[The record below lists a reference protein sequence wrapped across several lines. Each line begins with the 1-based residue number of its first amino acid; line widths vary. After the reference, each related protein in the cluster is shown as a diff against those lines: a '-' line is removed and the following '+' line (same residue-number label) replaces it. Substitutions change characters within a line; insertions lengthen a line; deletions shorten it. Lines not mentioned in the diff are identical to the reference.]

1 MADGIR
7 WPDHVLSLNALKM
20 WLTEKWNDL
29 VLKFKKKFLGYVE
42 PPPKW
47 ASSVAKSPGTRDG
60 NRGSRQGKVLKM
72 DVTDWLSKTGKDIVR
87 TSDDSGSMS
96 AGLSAADRAAI
107 FGLVEVVEKL
117 SEDLKVVSYKVDVLY
132 KTNGSV
138 NSSSVANHHPFG
150 IAETNY
156 GNDTAANVVTEDQD
170 ELMDQMKQTERAWCD
185 YFFLA
190 AIHCLCRP
198 FHARDRFKVG
208 PQARYTAQKTIHE
221 VPFVLLTDD

>member
-1 MADGIR
+1 
-7 WPDHVLSLNALKM
+7 M
-20 WLTEKWNDL
+20 WLTDKWNDL

-117 SEDLKVVSYKVDVLY
+117 SEDLKIVSYKVDVLY
-132 KTNGSV
+132 KTTGSV

>member
-1 MADGIR
+1 
-7 WPDHVLSLNALKM
+7 M

-150 IAETNY
+150 IAETNC
-156 GNDTAANVVTEDQD
+156 GNDNVLTEDQD
-170 ELMDQMKQTERAWCD
+170 ELMDQMKQTERAWYAC
-185 YFFLA
+185 FLV
-190 AIHCLCRP
+190 AIYYLSRL
-198 FHARDRFKVG
+198 FYAFDRFKVG
-208 PQARYTAQKTIHE
+208 PQARYTAQKTKHE
-221 VPFVLLTDD
+221 VPLLLITLN